1 MMKGEWKESG
11 TKDLYLRKISIK
23 ILKNQ
28 FFRNLE
34 NILFIVHSVKTD
46 NELWIFRKIVFIW
59 LFDSFVFTS
68 FTQVSFQ

>member
-1 MMKGEWKESG
+1 MMKGEWKESS

-28 FFRNLE
+28 FFRKFE
-34 NILFIVHSVKTD
+34 NILFIVYSVKTD

-59 LFDSFVFTS
+59 
-68 FTQVSFQ
+68 

>member
-1 MMKGEWKESG
+1 MMKGEWKESS

-28 FFRNLE
+28 FFGNLE
-34 NILFIVHSVKTD
+34 NILFIVYSIKTD

-59 LFDSFVFTS
+59 
-68 FTQVSFQ
+68 

>member
-1 MMKGEWKESG
+1 MMKGEWKESSS
-11 TKDLYLRKISIK
+11 KDLYLRKISIK

-34 NILFIVHSVKTD
+34 NILFIVYSVKTD

-59 LFDSFVFTS
+59 
-68 FTQVSFQ
+68 